1 MGCRFQGRHETMA
14 STTVVNA
21 RRKFIDSL
29 GRLSLG
35 GAVAP
40 LVAACSSLRPS
51 RPPPVGEHYDLVVIG
66 SGFGGT
72 MTALTVA
79 YTMEA
84 KRAGKPPLRI
94 LMLERGTWWTTPME
108 TVQDKKVSARDFLI
122 WKGQPTQ
129 EWSALNDYRGML
141 DLVRRCRYSE
151 RRPQGLFDLAPI
163 GKRGLFNTE
172 NDGVSVLRASGVG
185 GGSLIYSKILIR
197 APETLFDDPRW
208 PGAWS
213 GRGGA
218 SLRTQYYKR
227 ALEAV
232 THGVEV
238 PFAKKPKDPKDVPFT
253 GMTGPSNILTRT
265 PGSYPAATA
274 VSDPALPGQPKLL
287 QIRLQKDRP
296 LEGTE
301 RELIDRAR
309 VFQVAISKL
318 TPHFGAVDLSI
329 NDMEPGANGRPLRL
343 KPQGTNV
350 CERHGRCNVGCLPGA
365 GQTLNKQIIR
375 AIYGDTKG
383 FDVNSPKDAPCL
395 LKNVALEL
403 KALAEVDHISETGDG
418 YQVHYRQRRIEDP
431 AGTVES
437 LVISA
442 DRVVVAAGSLG
453 SSEIMLRSRQRSV
466 DTKAAQGLHGL
477 SSKLGFGFSPNGDH
491 IAFLGETAERVNLNV
506 GPVTTS
512 FGQFR
517 VNAPQATGFHNVEDQ
532 GIPRS
537 LSALTGHGF
546 KVIRKLANDDGTER
560 YVQAISEALSA
571 ARQIFA
577 LSPRRSYPASAP
589 PDMSTDRP
597 ELEDELTV
605 KMMCVVVQGKDAA
618 DGQFSLEGGR
628 LRVKR
633 PKGES
638 FHDDEIYT
646 SINHTLERLA
656 EQLRPA
662 GSRASFISPLSDDDT
677 VLPGKKPM
685 VLTSHPLGGCLMGST
700 AATGVVDEWGRVFRA
715 DAKARPDAVYPGLY
729 IADGSVIPTA
739 LGVNPSLTIS
749 AVALRIADKIL
760 SEWDDIS
767 AKGRRVA
774 VPPQCVA

>member
-1 MGCRFQGRHETMA
+1 MKT
-14 STTVVNA
+14 
-21 RRKFIDSL
+21 RRNFIDSL
-29 GRLSLG
+29 GRLGLS

-40 LVAACSSLRPS
+40 LVAACGSLRSS

-66 SGFGGT
+66 TGFGGT

-79 YTMEA
+79 YTMEG

-108 TVQDKKVSARDFLI
+108 TVQDKKVSVRDFLI

-129 EWSALNDYRGML
+129 EWSSLNDYRGML
-141 DLVRRCRYSE
+141 DLLRRCRYSE
-151 RRPQGLFDLAPI
+151 RRPQGLFDFAPI
-163 GKRGLFNTE
+163 GKRGLFSTE

-185 GGSLIYSKILIR
+185 GGSLIYSKVLIR
-197 APETLFDDPRW
+197 PPETLFDDPRW
-208 PGAWS
+208 SGAW
-213 GRGGA
+213 RGSAGA
-218 SLRTQYYKR
+218 GLRTQYYRR

-238 PFAKKPKDPKDVPFT
+238 PFAKKPKDPKAVSFT
-253 GMTGPSNILTRT
+253 GLIGPSNILTRSA
-265 PGSYPAATA
+265 GSFPAVFTARDPTIPAT
-274 VSDPALPGQPKLL
+274 DGKRPLL
-287 QIRLQKDRP
+287 QIRDRP
-296 LEGTE
+296 LEGTQ

-309 VFQVAISKL
+309 VFQAAISKL
-318 TPHFGAVDLSI
+318 TPHYGAVDLSI
-329 NDMEPGANGRPLRL
+329 NDMEPGSNEKLTSL

-350 CERHGRCNVGCLPGA
+350 CERHGRCNIGCLPGA
-365 GQTLNKQIIR
+365 GQTLNKQIQR
-375 AIYGDTKG
+375 AIYGDIKG
-383 FDVNSPKDAPCL
+383 FDASHPQDATCL

-403 KALAEVDHISETGDG
+403 KALAEVDHISETAEG
-418 YQVHYRQRRIEDP
+418 YQIHYRQRHIEDP
-431 AGTVES
+431 AATADS

-466 DTKAAQGLHGL
+466 DSKGRQGLRSL
-477 SSKLGFGFSPNGDH
+477 SEMLGFGFSPNGDH

-517 VNAPQATGFHNVEDQ
+517 ANAPLATGFHNVEDQ

-537 LSALTGHGF
+537 LSALTGYGF
-546 KVIRKLANDDGTER
+546 KVMQRLAHDDGTER
-560 YVQAISEALSA
+560 YVHAISEALTA

-577 LSPRRSYPASAP
+577 LSPRRTYPARSS
-589 PDMSTDRP
+589 PDMSSDRP
-597 ELEDELTV
+597 ESEDELTA

-618 DGQFSLEGGR
+618 DGKFWLEGGR

-633 PKGES
+633 PNDKA
-638 FHDDEIYT
+638 FHEDEIYR
-646 SINHTLERLA
+646 SISHTLESLA

-662 GSRASFISPLSDDDT
+662 GSQAQFISPFSDADT
-677 VLPGKKPM
+677 VLPGMKPV

-700 AATGVVDEWGRVFRA
+700 VATGVVDEWGRVYRRD
-715 DAKARPDAVYPGLY
+715 DAKAKPEAVYPGLY
-729 IADGSVIPTA
+729 IADGSVVPTA

-749 AVALRIADKIL
+749 ALALRIADKIL
-760 SEWDDIS
+760 SEWDEIP
-767 AKGRRVA
+767 AKGRRVPL
-774 VPPQCVA
+774 PPQCVA